1 MSGAEAV
8 LPTAGAAHAD
18 GDRAPASLTRRASLT
33 ALASLLDYVVKA
45 AVQLLVTPVLVHGL
59 GRSLYGVWE
68 MLSRLIG
75 YMTATDGRPTEALR
89 LLVARHQAP
98 ADADRRRRFVGAAL
112 VVWLLMLPLVLLAG
126 AALVWIAV
134 PLLIHVPPAQLAE
147 AQRTAALLI
156 GAFVATSLGGV
167 PESVLRGMNLGYKRM
182 GVQAALNVLG
192 GALAALAV
200 WQGLGLAGVG
210 GSWVVRTVLTGLVF
224 YAIVRRHVAD
234 FGAARP
240 AAQDVRMVFGMSLWL
255 SAGDVIA
262 KLLLA
267 SDVLVLGAI
276 AGPAVVTSYA
286 LTSYAARTAVGVH
299 VFTAGAAIPGIGG
312 LLGSGQRARA
322 AQARGELLLLTWLF
336 ATVAGTVILLWN
348 RPFLALWVGDHLY
361 AGALVNLLIVL
372 TAAQTAFIR
381 TDAYVLDAALKPRER
396 VMIGAGAAV
405 LTLAA
410 CFGLTQ
416 LFGLPGLVAGVIVG
430 RAVQS
435 VGYPWLARTS
445 LGEAAPAP
453 RPGPPALRLAATTA
467 ALYLLAME
475 AGARIGA
482 PGWASWTLGAAA
494 SVPLVT
500 ALALLAGPD
509 AATRRTI
516 VARLAALARVRR
528 PR

>member
-1 MSGAEAV
+1 MNGAEAV
-8 LPTAGAAHAD
+8 LPGAVPP
-18 GDRAPASLTRRASLT
+18 RAESGGLTRRASLT
-33 ALASLLDYVVKA
+33 AVASLLDYVVKA

-59 GRSLYGVWE
+59 GRTLYGVWE
-68 MLSRLIG
+68 MLSRLTG
-75 YMTATDGRPTEALR
+75 YMSATDGRPTEALR
-89 LLVARHQAP
+89 LLVARHQGA
-98 ADADRRRRFVGAAL
+98 AELATRRRFVGAAL
-112 VVWLLMLPLVLLAG
+112 VVWVLMLPLVLAAG
-126 AALVWIAV
+126 AALVFLAV
-134 PLLIHVPPAQLAE
+134 PLLVKVPAAQLAE

-192 GALAALAV
+192 GALAAAAV

-210 GSWVVRTVLTGLVF
+210 GSQLVRVILTGAVF
-224 YAIVRRHVAD
+224 YAIARRHVAG

-240 AAQDVRMVFGMSLWL
+240 AAQDVRTVFGMSVWL

-267 SDVLVLGAI
+267 SDVLVLGFI
-276 AGPAVVTSYA
+276 AGPAVVASYA

-322 AQARGELLLLTWLF
+322 ASARRELLLLTWLF

-348 RPFLALWVGDHLY
+348 RPFLALWVGENLY
-361 AGALVNLLIVL
+361 AGTLVNLLVVL

-396 VMIGAGAAV
+396 VLVGAGAAV
-405 LTLAA
+405 LTLLA
-410 CFGLTQ
+410 CYALTTA
-416 LFGLPGLVAGVIVG
+416 FGLPGLVAGVLVG

-435 VGYPWLARTS
+435 IGYPRLARTS
-445 LGEAAPAP
+445 LGDDAPAP
-453 RPGPPALRLAATTA
+453 ARLLTLRLAATTA
-467 ALYLLAME
+467 ALWLLAVE
-475 AGARIGA
+475 GSARIGT
-482 PGWASWTLGAAA
+482 PGWAAWIAGAAA
-494 SVPLVT
+494 SIPLVI

-509 AATRRTI
+509 AMTRRQLLNRLALM
-516 VARLAALARVRR
+516 ARLRR
-528 PR
+528 SR